1 VKNSSR
7 RRKQNPSCQVPA
19 VRAEFSGKVQTHYGG
34 AGLWR
39 KFLSKSGVAGGL
51 SQVSV
56 QWGGWRFRP
65 VDYLLALL
73 NGLLLGHGRQ
83 CDIASLRDDP
93 GALFALGFDKLP
105 SQASLSRFLRRCT
118 KSVAKQILGV
128 NRELLHKVR
137 SQRVSATIDLDA
149 EIVSTRGNP
158 AGADFGYNPKRR
170 GAKSYC
176 KVLGFWGET
185 RDILDAQLRPGS
197 EATLSGKLA
206 TATYRAARRALPRGI
221 RRLRLRADAGFY
233 SHEFLS
239 ALERDKVLYCL
250 AGRMSEPM
258 KCEVPGLDYQ
268 ELDDKWALG
277 EYCYQGAEWKQPR
290 RIVVVRERLEPE
302 NPRSEQLTLF
312 HCDGYAYQLI
322 VTNAPWRPEAVWHFY
337 NNRSR
342 LENIIKE
349 SQDDFAG
356 DHILSRGAGGNA
368 TWLALSVLAYNLTNW
383 FREKVLGQ
391 RRHRNTAQ
399 TLRRRLIEIPATLV
413 TGGRQ
418 LRLKMW
424 SHHPSRRFYER
435 TEAAL
440 EAFSF

>member
-1 VKNSSR
+1 VKNNSR
-7 RRKQNPSCQVPA
+7 RRKQNPSCRVPE
-19 VRAEFSGKVQTHYGG
+19 VRAEFSGKVQTQYGG

-39 KFLSKSGVAGGL
+39 KFIRKMGVIKLLSGV
-51 SQVSV
+51 QV
-56 QWGGWRFRP
+56 QWGGWRFVP
-65 VDYLLALL
+65 VDYLHAMML
-73 NGLLLGHGRQ
+73 GLLLGLGRQ
-83 CDIASLRDDP
+83 CEIARLRADP
-93 GALFALGFDKLP
+93 GALLAAGLDKLP

-118 KSVAKQILGV
+118 KRAARQVLAV
-128 NRELLHKVR
+128 NRELLQAMR
-137 SQRVSATIDLDA
+137 PQRVSATIDLDA

-185 RDILDAQLRPGS
+185 RDILEAQLRPGS
-197 EATLSGKLA
+197 EATLSAQRVKA
-206 TATYRAARRALPRGI
+206 VYRAARRALPKSI

-239 ALERDKVLYCL
+239 ALEKDKVIYCL
-250 AGRMSEPM
+250 AARTVGPM
-258 KCEVPGLDYQ
+258 KCALPGLAY
-268 ELDDKWALG
+268 EALDDKWAVC
-277 EYCYQGAEWKQPR
+277 EYWYEGQNWSRPR
-290 RIVVVRERLEPE
+290 RMIVVRERLEPE
-302 NPRSEQLTLF
+302 NPRSQDLTLF
-312 HCDGYAYQLI
+312 HCEGYAYQLI

-337 NNRSR
+337 NDRSR

-356 DHILSRGAGGNA
+356 DHIVSRGAGGNA

-424 SHHPSRRFYER
+424 RQHPSRGFYER